1 MQSRAANRVASGFIC
16 IAATAGAVVATPGIA
31 APLAGPALAPR
42 THGFMLY
49 LSQPIGGG
57 SGASLRPKFGFRI
70 EQVRMMGNSGAPDA
84 GDPFQ
89 HRALIGWQMEGLQG
103 LRASGM
109 KLELGS
115 RITYDVTR
123 GAFAAQLPR
132 SSAASAS
139 RPASIN
145 RTDSY
150 TEPKLF
156 APHRFEPRL
165 FESGFGTREPFRM
178 NSESASLVHEMA
190 LAAMG
195 SLKLTRP
202 AVQAPQ
208 RVGMGER
215 PVSMRI
221 RATN

>member
-1 MQSRAANRVASGFIC
+1 MQSRAANRVVGGFIC
-16 IAATAGAVVATPGIA
+16 IAATAVAVVATPGIA
-31 APLAGPALAPR
+31 APLAGPPLAPR

-57 SGASLRPKFGFRI
+57 SGAALRPKFGFRI

-89 HRALIGWQMEGLQG
+89 HRALVGWQMEGLQG
-103 LRASGM
+103 MHVSGM

-115 RITYDVTR
+115 RMTYDVTR

-132 SSAASAS
+132 SSAAAAA

-145 RTDSY
+145 RPDSY
-150 TEPKLF
+150 TEPKLLT
-156 APHRFEPRL
+156 PRL
-165 FESGFGTREPFRM
+165 FAPRGSESGFGSREPFRM
-178 NSESASLVHEMA
+178 SSESASFVREMA
-190 LAAMG
+190 VAAMG

-208 RVGMGER
+208 RAAMGER
-215 PVSMRI
+215 PVSDR
-221 RATN
+221 RAHV